1 MTERLVLENARIV
14 DGTGSPWFR
23 GSVSV
28 VDGVIE
34 RVDRATEVERSGA
47 TVVDVGGDVVCPG
60 FIDTHS
66 HSDLLLFSDPTL
78 EPKLRQGITTEVVG
92 PDGFSM
98 APIYREGG
106 PEEWSHHLSGLVG
119 DAETDWEWGSVG
131 DYLDAVERR
140 GVAPN
145 VATFVGHGA
154 IRYDVLGMSD
164 REPTADELDEMRALV
179 REGLDD
185 GAVGLSTGL
194 VYAPQAAAGTD
205 ELVALAEELAP
216 YARPFRAHIRS
227 ESRGIWA
234 ALSELFRVGERA
246 SVSVHVDHYK
256 LAGAAQHGL
265 ASRSN
270 ALIEAARARGIDVT
284 AEQYPYAA
292 GNTMLSAVLPPWVH
306 AEGPEGTLTRIADS
320 DVRERIRRDVEEWRI
335 EGWENTGFR
344 SGWENVVV
352 TGIEDPEWVEWDG
365 ESVATIAAGV
375 DDTPI
380 DVVCD
385 LLLAEDLDVSMVL
398 HVMDEADVREIMR
411 QEWVNVCTDALLG
424 GKPHPRTYGSYPR
437 LLGTYVR
444 EEKVLSLPEAIRKT
458 TSLPARAMGFERK
471 GLVREGMDADLVVL
485 DPGTVGSPATY
496 DEPRRFPKGIDHVVV
511 GGEFAVRDGQTT
523 GATPGAA
530 IRVGE

>member
-14 DGTGSPWFR
+14 DGTGAPWFR
-23 GSVSV
+23 GSVSISDGRI
-28 VDGVIE
+28 DGVV
-34 RVDRATEVERSGA
+34 RGSSPDPSDAT
-47 TVVDVGGDVVCPG
+47 TVDVEENIVCPG

-66 HSDLLLFSDPTL
+66 HSDVLLFSDPTL

-98 APIYREGG
+98 APMYREGG
-106 PEEWSHHLSGLVG
+106 SAEWSHHLSGLVG
-119 DAETDWEWGSVG
+119 DAEADWEWGSVG
-131 DYLDAVERR
+131 EYLNAVERR

-164 REPTADELDEMRALV
+164 REPTTDELDEMCALV

-216 YARPFRAHIRS
+216 YGRPFRAHIRS

-246 SVSVHVDHYK
+246 SVPVHIDHYK
-256 LAGAAQHGL
+256 LAGAAQYGL

-306 AEGPEGTLTRIADS
+306 AEGPGGTLSRIADPE
-320 DVRERIRRDVEEWRI
+320 VRERIRRDVEEWRI

-352 TGIEDPEWVEWDG
+352 TGIEDPEWAEWDG
-365 ESVATIAAGV
+365 ESVATIAEGV
-375 DDTPI
+375 EDTPI

-385 LLLAEDLDVSMVL
+385 LLYAEDLDVSMVL
-398 HVMDEADVREIMR
+398 HVMDEADVREILR
-411 QEWVNVCTDALLG
+411 QEWVSVCTDGLLG

-437 LLGTYVR
+437 VLGTYVR
-444 EEKVLSLPEAIRKT
+444 EEKLLSLPEAIRKM

-471 GLVREGMDADLVVL
+471 GLVREGMDADLVVF
-485 DPGTVGSPATY
+485 DPGTVESPASY
-496 DEPRRFPKGIDHVVV
+496 DEPRQFPRGIGHVVV
-511 GGEFAVRDGQTT
+511 NGAFAVRDGETT
-523 GATPGAA
+523 GTTPGAV
-530 IRVGE
+530 IRMGE